1 MIQAITLFSV
11 APLFHLISSLTSIL
25 FLGADCHDVVDKHWI
40 NGYPTPVSNP
50 MTPYPL
56 YRAQRKLWGINA
68 MGSVVVEVESEDG
81 SIGVGKSVILV

>member
-1 MIQAITLFSV
+1 MCLSHTLFLSNNFL
-11 APLFHLISSLTSIL
+11 PSLYV
-25 FLGADCHDVVDKHWI
+25 GADCHDVIDQHWI
-40 NGYPTPVSNP
+40 NGYPTPVANP

-81 SIGVGKSVILV
+81 TIGVGEYTL